1 MTLTKKTT
9 AWNLTKNI
17 KNFIKKLKLVSIEN
31 CSLRDLLKWS
41 QSIVQQCI
49 EKFQLEEGE
58 ADEEWRKLDGLST
71 MSITT
76 LKFVNEQLKLVAF
89 EKKKFSPAVIR
100 LSMLMKFHSSSRYR
114 AVRES
119 GFLILPYETTLS
131 SYTVPKRECGINDG
145 RLIELCQVAES
156 LLPTKREV
164 SVIFDEMAL
173 QPNANF
179 DASGKIE
186 GFAINQKDSA
196 PLATSMLCFMIQ
208 GLKENF
214 HDVVSFHPDADFL
227 KASLYQVLF
236 VIMKAGFEPVMTV
249 RVFTNRFQQ
258 DPIEEHFSQ
267 QRMRSGFSPSPHCSS
282 CKQRGSWPTCQVLT
296 TTAPQALYVKQ
307 KGPLLGMR
315 SPFCKKIRCVAG
327 GCMASYK

>member
-1 MTLTKKTT
+1 
-9 AWNLTKNI
+9 
-17 KNFIKKLKLVSIEN
+17 
-31 CSLRDLLKWS
+31 
-41 QSIVQQCI
+41 
-49 EKFQLEEGE
+49 
-58 ADEEWRKLDGLST
+58 

-100 LSMLMKFHSSSRYR
+100 LSMLMKFHSSSGYR

-214 HDVVSFHPDADFL
+214 HDVVSFHPVHNLDA
-227 KASLYQVLF
+227 V
-236 VIMKAGFEPVMTV
+236 VIFK
-249 RVFTNRFQQ
+249 
-258 DPIEEHFSQ
+258 S
-267 QRMRSGFSPSPHCSS
+267 
-282 CKQRGSWPTCQVLT
+282 
-296 TTAPQALYVKQ
+296 
-307 KGPLLGMR
+307 
-315 SPFCKKIRCVAG
+315 
-327 GCMASYK
+327 